1 MCYNKNMVAA
11 NKIHRFYLNFV
22 FCSSILGGF
31 VLSGLLE
38 ISNFAQN
45 SWLILSLALVI
56 FSFVIARKYTL
67 ILVILAGILLSF
79 WRFSIFKNEQLKV
92 EKFVGSEILLT
103 GKIVEDPD
111 LNREKGEIS
120 LKIDIL
126 EISGRKI
133 NGRIFTKIK
142 TSKTVRRSDEITLR
156 GKMSAGFGG
165 FSGTLFR
172 ANVVKITP
180 KSDLVR
186 DFRDFFAEKVRKIIP
201 SPEVDLGLGYLLGQK
216 NSLPADLENALKIT
230 ALTHIVVA
238 SGYNLTVLV
247 NFARKFFGKFS
258 KKLAAL
264 AMFVLIFGFVLV
276 VGFSP
281 SMTRAGIVA
290 ALSVIFWYF
299 GRKVNPYFLLIF
311 VAILTLL
318 ISPTNLFDLGWQL
331 SFGSFF
337 GVMILAP
344 LLKKFLFERP
354 EKLGSFIN
362 IFFETLSAQIA
373 TLPLLIYT
381 FGAFSLVSLAANM
394 LVLPFVP
401 IAMLLTFLTG
411 IFAWIFAPIAYIFG
425 FFAEMIL
432 KFSIFVAKFFA
443 ANPNA
448 QMELTLGLS
457 EILII
462 YGALILVVIFLE
474 IKAKK
479 AKI

>member
-1 MCYNKNMVAA
+1 MVAA

-31 VLSGLLE
+31 VLAGMLE

-45 SWLILSLALVI
+45 FWLILSLALVI

-92 EKFVGSEILLT
+92 AEFVGNEILLT
-103 GKIVEDPD
+103 GKIAEDPD
-111 LNREKGEIS
+111 LNQEKGEIS

-133 NGRIFTKIK
+133 NGRIFAKIK

-180 KSDLVR
+180 KSDFVR
-186 DFRDFFAEKVRKIIP
+186 NFRDFFAEKVRRIIP
-201 SPEVDLGLGYLLGQK
+201 SPEADLGLGYLLGQK

-258 KKLAAL
+258 KKLATL
-264 AMFVLIFGFVLV
+264 AMFALIFGFVLV

-344 LLKKFLFERP
+344 LLKKFLFECP
-354 EKLGSFIN
+354 EKLGSSAS

-432 KFSIFVAKFFA
+432 KFSIFVAKNLA
-443 ANPNA
+443 SVSGA

-457 EILII
+457 EVLII

>member
-31 VLSGLLE
+31 VLAGLLE

-126 EISGRKI
+126 EISGRKM
-133 NGRIFTKIK
+133 NGRVFAKIK

-156 GKMSAGFGG
+156 GKMTDGFGG
-165 FSGTLFR
+165 FSGALFR

-180 KSDLVR
+180 KLDFVR
-186 DFRDFFAEKVRKIIP
+186 DFRDFFVEKVRKIIP
-201 SPEVDLGLGYLLGQK
+201 SPESDLGLGYLLGQK

-258 KKLAAL
+258 KRLATL
-264 AMFVLIFGFVLV
+264 AMFALIFGFVLV

-290 ALSVIFWYF
+290 VLSVIFWYF

-354 EKLGSFIN
+354 EKFGSFTN

-373 TLPLLIYT
+373 TAPLLIFT
-381 FGAFSLVSLAANM
+381 FEKFSAVSILANM

-411 IFAWIFAPIAYIFG
+411 FFAWIFAPIAYIFG

-432 KFSIFVAKFFA
+432 KFSIFVANFFA
-443 ANPNA
+443 TNPNA
-448 QMELTLGLS
+448 QF
-457 EILII
+457 EIEIGIFEVLLL
-462 YGALILVVIFLE
+462 YFALILLVGFLE
-474 IKAKK
+474 WINRKAGE
-479 AKI
+479 

>member
-1 MCYNKNMVAA
+1 MVAA

-45 SWLILSLALVI
+45 FWLILSLALVI

-67 ILVILAGILLSF
+67 ILVILAGVLLSF

-258 KKLAAL
+258 KKLTAL
-264 AMFVLIFGFVLV
+264 AMFVLIFGFVLM

-354 EKLGSFIN
+354 EKLGSSAS

>member
-1 MCYNKNMVAA
+1 MVAA

-31 VLSGLLE
+31 VLAGMLE

-45 SWLILSLALVI
+45 FWLILSLALVI

-92 EKFVGSEILLT
+92 AEFVGNEILLT
-103 GKIVEDPD
+103 GKIAEDPD
-111 LNREKGEIS
+111 LNQEKGEIS

-133 NGRIFTKIK
+133 NGRIFAKIK

-180 KSDLVR
+180 KSDFVR
-186 DFRDFFAEKVRKIIP
+186 NFRDFFAEKVRRIIP
-201 SPEVDLGLGYLLGQK
+201 SPEADLGLGYLLGQK

-258 KKLAAL
+258 KKLATL
-264 AMFVLIFGFVLV
+264 AMFALIFGFVLV

-344 LLKKFLFERP
+344 LLKKFLFECP
-354 EKLGSFIN
+354 EKLGSSAS

-432 KFSIFVAKFFA
+432 KFSIFVAKNLA
-443 ANPNA
+443 SVSGA

-457 EILII
+457 EVLII
-462 YGALILVVIFLE
+462 YGALILVVIFME

>member
-1 MCYNKNMVAA
+1 MVAA

-22 FCSSILGGF
+22 FCSSILCGF
-31 VLSGLLE
+31 VLAGVLE

-45 SWLILSLALVI
+45 FWLILSLALVI

-67 ILVILAGILLSF
+67 ILVILAGVLLSF
-79 WRFSIFKNEQLKV
+79 WRFSIFKNEQLRV

-103 GKIVEDPD
+103 GKIAEDPD

-120 LKIDIL
+120 LKIDVFD
-126 EISGRKI
+126 ISGRKM
-133 NGRIFTKIK
+133 NGRIFAKIK

-180 KSDLVR
+180 KSDFVR
-186 DFRDFFAEKVRKIIP
+186 NFRDFFAEKVRKIIP

-258 KKLAAL
+258 KKLATL
-264 AMFVLIFGFVLV
+264 AMFALIFGFVLV

-281 SMTRAGIVA
+281 SMTRVGIVA

-344 LLKKFLFERP
+344 LLKKFLFEHP
-354 EKLGSFIN
+354 EKLGSSAS

-432 KFSIFVAKFFA
+432 KFSIFVAKNLA
-443 ANPNA
+443 SVSGA

-457 EILII
+457 EVLII
-462 YGALILVVIFLE
+462 YAALILVVIFLE

>member
-1 MCYNKNMVAA
+1 MVAA

-126 EISGRKI
+126 EISGRKM
-133 NGRIFTKIK
+133 NGRVFAKIK

>member
-1 MCYNKNMVAA
+1 MVAA

-31 VLSGLLE
+31 VLAGLLE

-126 EISGRKI
+126 EISGRKM
-133 NGRIFTKIK
+133 NGRVFAKIK

-354 EKLGSFIN
+354 EKLGSSAS

>member
-92 EKFVGSEILLT
+92 AEFVGSEILLT
-103 GKIVEDPD
+103 GKIAEDPD
-111 LNREKGEIS
+111 LNQEKGEIS

-432 KFSIFVAKFFA
+432 KFSIFVAKNLA
-443 ANPNA
+443 SVSGA

-457 EILII
+457 EVLII